1 MPRCAGRTGVGGSFL
16 SPPVSFLFLP
26 SSQNSIEIV
35 RKNFSPFS
43 YHPFPLFLPHQQNSS
58 SIPSNN
64 FIIFRNETF
73 VFATR
78 SSIFASYTQH
88 LTFQNRYKRSKSK
101 TGSDREREKSLSP
114 KTYFNV
120 ITISQLRPRHHRYQ
134 QDVRRRVKLTTAH
147 VNEHRWT
154 VYRQLDASLEA
165 SYRRSLIVVPGRKI
179 GRGMRAALS
188 RSSDTETFL
197 YQTRFWRNA
206 RSGDEISG
214 SYNALL

>member
-73 VFATR
+73 VFA
-78 SSIFASYTQH
+78 SYTQH

-101 TGSDREREKSLSP
+101 TGSDRERERK
-114 KTYFNV
+114 
-120 ITISQLRPRHHRYQ
+120 
-134 QDVRRRVKLTTAH
+134 
-147 VNEHRWT
+147 
-154 VYRQLDASLEA
+154 VYR
-165 SYRRSLIVVPGRKI
+165 RKRI
-179 GRGMRAALS
+179 STLSRS
-188 RSSDTETFL
+188 RSSDLGIIDINKMYEDAWNLRQHTLMSTVE
-197 YQTRFWRNA
+197 RFIVSSMPR
-206 RSGDEISG
+206 
-214 SYNALL
+214 

>member
-101 TGSDREREKSLSP
+101 TGSDREREREKFIAENVFQRYHDLAASTSASSISTRCT
-114 KTYFNV
+114 KT
-120 ITISQLRPRHHRYQ
+120 R
-134 QDVRRRVKLTTAH
+134 
-147 VNEHRWT
+147 
-154 VYRQLDASLEA
+154 
-165 SYRRSLIVVPGRKI
+165 
-179 GRGMRAALS
+179 
-188 RSSDTETFL
+188 ET
-197 YQTRFWRNA
+197 YDSTR
-206 RSGDEISG
+206 
-214 SYNALL
+214 